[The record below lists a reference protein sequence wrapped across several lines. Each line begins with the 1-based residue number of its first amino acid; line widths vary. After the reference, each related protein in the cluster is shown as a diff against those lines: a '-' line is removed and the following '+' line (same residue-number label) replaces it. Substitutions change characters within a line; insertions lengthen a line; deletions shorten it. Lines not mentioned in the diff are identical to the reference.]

1 MEDFDPKDE
10 DFRLWAMIVWTRRAI
25 YRAMAKE
32 LQKCG
37 LTVEETAAMFMIRAI
52 EAVGSNPIPTEV
64 SRWLFR
70 EPHSTS
76 TLLVR
81 MERKGLVKRDKDLR
95 RKNLVRV
102 SLTRKGREIFAKA
115 AEFGSLHRMFSGL
128 SHKERQQLEASLR
141 IVRRKAMGEIALEQ
155 SVLYPFLPFEEAR
168 KTYSKRS

>member
-1 MEDFDPKDE
+1 MACFSGFTDKLRKEVMEDFDPKDE

-102 SLTRKGREIFAKA
+102 SLTRKGREFFAKA
-115 AEFGSLHRMFSGL
+115 AEFG
-128 SHKERQQLEASLR
+128 
-141 IVRRKAMGEIALEQ
+141 KAMGEIALEQ
-155 SVLYPFLPFEEAR
+155 SVSYPFLPFEEAR
-168 KTYSKRS
+168 ETYSKRS

>member
-10 DFRLWAMIVWTRRAI
+10 DFRLWAVIVCTRRAI
-25 YRAMAKE
+25 YRSMAKE

-37 LTVEETAAMFMIRAI
+37 LTVEETAAMFMLRAI
-52 EAVGSNPIPTEV
+52 EAIGLNPTPTEI

-102 SLTRKGREIFAKA
+102 SLTRKGHEIFAKA
-115 AEFGSLHRMFSGL
+115 AEFEPLHRIFADL
-128 SHKERQQLEASLR
+128 SHEERQQLEASLR
-141 IVRRKAMGEIALEQ
+141 MVWGKAMEEITLEHLV
-155 SVLYPFLPFEEAR
+155 SYPFLPFEEVR
-168 KTYSKRS
+168 ETYS

>member
-10 DFRLWAMIVWTRRAI
+10 DFRLWTIIVWVRRAV

-37 LTVEETAAMFMIRAI
+37 LTVEETAAMFMICAI
-52 EAVGSNPIPTEV
+52 ESVGSNPIPTEI

-102 SLTRKGREIFAKA
+102 SLTGKGREIFARA
-115 AEFGSLHRMFSGL
+115 AEFGPLHRIFSGL

-141 IVRRKAMGEIALEQ
+141 IVWGKAREEISLEHTV
-155 SVLYPFLPFEEAR
+155 SYPFLPFEEV
-168 KTYSKRS
+168 